1 MPSLAFPLAV
11 NYSIPYWVPPPDDLG
26 IVVARYREV
35 LDPWIDVAA
44 NSYVYAKYPTP
55 QEDDSIPHDSFK
67 LYEEL
72 PNTGREGRTYCHHIY
87 SHYDDLQPIIIFT
100 QGDPKWSKKALE
112 PPEPDFDP
120 VTIYNH
126 DLIRDLAEW
135 SKINW
140 SSPAEGYWITPSQL
154 NTIAYAPYDMAIF
167 WQRLFQ
173 EEHPAAVRVTHGA
186 VFAVRREA
194 ILQHPRDLYKRCLDL
209 FSSDGQDVANP
220 EVGYFMERVWLAL
233 WSKKFWLSK
242 IPGSGD
248 V

>member
-1 MPSLAFPLAV
+1 
-11 NYSIPYWVPPPDDLG
+11 
-26 IVVARYREV
+26 
-35 LDPWIDVAA
+35 
-44 NSYVYAKYPTP
+44 
-55 QEDDSIPHDSFK
+55 
-67 LYEEL
+67 
-72 PNTGREGRTYCHHIY
+72 
-87 SHYDDLQPIIIFT
+87 
-100 QGDPKWSKKALE
+100 
-112 PPEPDFDP
+112 
-120 VTIYNH
+120 
-126 DLIRDLAEW
+126 
-135 SKINW
+135 
-140 SSPAEGYWITPSQL
+140 
-154 NTIAYAPYDMAIF
+154 MAIF